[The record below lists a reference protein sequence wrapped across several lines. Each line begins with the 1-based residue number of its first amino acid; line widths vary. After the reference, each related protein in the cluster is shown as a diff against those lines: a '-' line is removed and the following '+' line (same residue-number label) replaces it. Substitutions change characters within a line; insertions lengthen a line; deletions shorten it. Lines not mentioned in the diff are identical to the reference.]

1 MFFSLTI
8 LYLSYIDAIHLPL
21 HLPRCGTNKSLS
33 CLIPS
38 LPFRETENTVEKRE
52 AKTFGVKGS
61 NAVDMPGDTGGG
73 RVTVPRKGDP
83 KSELDLAPRSNTQRG
98 RLSTFQSLLGHGKP
112 VRDETCEKEGGDYS
126 QGAGNSGL
134 ST

>member
-1 MFFSLTI
+1 ML
-8 LYLSYIDAIHLPL
+8 L

-33 CLIPS
+33 RRVSSHRCCSGKQKTL
-38 LPFRETENTVEKRE
+38 RK

-61 NAVDMPGDTGGG
+61 NAVDMPGDTRGG

-83 KSELDLAPRSNTQRG
+83 KSELDLALRSNTRRG
-98 RLSTFQSLLGHGKP
+98 RPSTFQSLLGHGKP
-112 VRDETCEKEGGDYS
+112 VRDETREKEGGDYS